1 MIQVIENGI
10 ISEPELMDFVM
21 GYQKLVKAKMVSE
34 LSFLNLMEDLGI
46 EFGLNDEII
55 LDENNIYI
63 LSE

>member
-1 MIQVIENGI
+1 MIDVIENGI
-10 ISEPELMDFVM
+10 ISEPELVDFVFA
-21 GYQKLVKAKMVSE
+21 YQKLVKAKMVSE